1 VEKELSQGGPIV
13 LTALLEVIFEIIAEA
28 VFEIMGDLVWN
39 SLRNELD
46 KREGTGHVLAALGF
60 ILLGSVAGMASAAI
74 IPDRLTPVVLMPG
87 LSLLLAPL
95 GTGTVMHLYGRWRQ
109 ERGHDIS
116 NLATFWGGATMALGM
131 ALIRYILV
139 R

>member
-1 VEKELSQGGPIV
+1 V
-13 LTALLEVIFEIIAEA
+13 LAALLEVILGM
-28 VFEIMGDLVWN
+28 VFEIAGDLVWS
-39 SLRNELD
+39 SLRDELD
-46 KREGTGHVLAALGF
+46 NRGWTGPLLATLGF
-60 ILLGSVAGMASAAI
+60 ILLGSVAGLASAAM
-74 IPDRLTPVVLMPG
+74 IPERLTPVVLMPG

-95 GTGTVMHLYGRWRQ
+95 GTGTFMHLYGRWRQ